1 MNGRIWTPEQTATL
15 RRMACAGYS
24 DAEIGRHLDRD
35 KSAVTR
41 KRNAL
46 HVSPGVSTA
55 MIAILARINMRRR
68 MAA

>member
-1 MNGRIWTPEQTATL
+1 MTRTWTPDDTATL
-15 RRMACAGYS
+15 KRMAGAGYS
-24 DAEIGRHLDRD
+24 DGEIAKHLLRD

-46 HVSPGVSTA
+46 HVSPGVSPA
-55 MIAILARINMRRR
+55 MIASLARINLRRR